1 LKITCFFYLPEL
13 ALLLPT
19 DMKSFLSY
27 LRKIDR
33 PERNLGSHKNSRSID
48 LHSLL
53 PTSWSQ
59 RATFRK
65 ILAIATLSSLAI
77 PSAAIADGIYMTEMT
92 TTLTQ
97 SSINTLIDPLR
108 TPGVKAGDIV
118 EYVIKAKV
126 ADAKDDATGGPG
138 IYLTTYIPAGVEVL
152 GASFVT
158 DATGATVRAPG
169 QGGQANDGWGL
180 RGSMTPF
187 GTPFSTAGNS
197 RQNDLYGDTGIFY
210 STDTRTQ
217 LYTADGSGIAKG
229 PSVNP
234 TNTAST
240 SNGYNVYDTFYKA
253 IDAFNLWDANQ
264 VNAFGRGGT
273 INSVPTTDNP
283 GNVNII
289 NTKGQGA
296 TPFGSGSVVAG
307 PDTGYK
313 FDNTGSIGPW
323 NRIQYSGSKIANIS
337 DGAATVIGINSTT
350 GIDATATTNPA
361 TLDDASFLGA
371 TFPLSISPN
380 AVRWSDGLRAVN
392 DVVYIKIKVKI
403 TQAAIDATNGVLLN
417 AEATGS
423 DNYGSGS
430 KDNPWRYF
438 GLNVAR
444 SANLYV
450 KKDIYKVN
458 GAIYSGGLVPAGATL
473 TYRIKYLNLGSLP
486 VTNIAFSDTLPS
498 PIATTGC
505 TAANPTLGNLSN
517 SVTISAVTPTAT
529 VLGCPG
535 AGATVTFGNLPNVTG
550 GSIPALRGG
559 EFTYDLKISGA
570 ATNGTAIQNSANFT
584 GLDVVSN
591 TAAVT
596 TPSVTTATV
605 GVPILISGTVFEDI
619 NYGGGAGR
627 SLTGSAGVGR
637 GGVTVELYDAA
648 GVLKKTTTT
657 SSAAGTL
664 GQYSFSLPSGNTAYK
679 IRVVN
684 SSVTSARTGS
694 VAGLL
699 PVQTFRTDAS
709 TLGTVNLVTSQVG
722 GENPAKIDAVAGT
735 TIDTTTLASLATATN
750 TPQSVS
756 SVNIASSSV
765 AGIDFGYN
773 FDTIVNTNN
782 DGQGSLRQFI
792 LNSNALTGESSLPS
806 GYETSIFMIPNGVA
820 NPGQN
825 TSYTNQL
832 TNQSTGGVAVINLV
846 SALPDI
852 TGTKTKLDGSTQ
864 TVNVGNTNN
873 GTLLGS
879 IDKVGVDATVVPKFV
894 RPEVEIK
901 GKFTLTST
909 GSDNQIKNIAFNA
922 NRILVTG
929 NNSLVQDNL
938 VGMQADGTNNAITAG
953 VPDHGIEVRTG
964 NDITIAH
971 NYVRVNESGIRGNN
985 SGTHLTIEQNEVD
998 LPSSGQTDTFDGI
1011 LLIGSGSGHVVQN
1024 NLSKRMMGAG
1034 LELGFTGGSLTNT
1047 SIFNNTFEQN
1057 GYNGAVASAEPMGI
1071 VAYGVPNSSITI
1083 SKNII
1088 KTSSGS
1094 GVVILGQA
1102 GNTTGIKL
1110 TQNSIFGNGIGGNGL
1125 SIDLDPN
1132 SSGDGPNAYG
1142 PSDFVTPNTGTMSA
1156 TLPNGGINYPIF
1168 TRVRRV
1174 GNTLKLAGFIGNSS
1188 AGNPA
1193 FAGARIE
1200 IYKADDDGNQNGQV
1214 VVGDNLS
1221 RPHGEGRDYIGYI
1234 IADAN
1239 GLFNTTN
1246 TATPFVV
1253 DGISP
1258 TTLAA
1263 TDKITATA
1271 TTSAAATIAPNS
1283 TSEFSE
1289 NVSLVTNDPQL
1300 VLVKRV
1306 TAIGSTAITT
1316 IVDDT
1321 RATSTAANDN
1331 NAKWPTTS
1339 GTTGGISNI
1348 LQGSLNTSKVLP
1360 NQEIEYT
1367 IYFLSAGNVPIKTVN
1382 ICDLI
1387 PINTTYVTGSGKISF
1402 NGAASTALSGEAIA
1416 AGAVLNTTVPGI
1428 GLCKS
1433 TSANAQTTTDLSA
1446 AENPNGLV
1454 WVQVDK
1460 NRSALAENEYGYIRF
1475 RVLTNANNPPLP
1487 VPPP

>member
-1 LKITCFFYLPEL
+1 
-13 ALLLPT
+13 
-19 DMKSFLSY
+19 MKSFLSY

-53 PTSWSQ
+53 PINWSQ
-59 RATFRK
+59 RAAFRK

-77 PSAAIADGIYMTEMT
+77 PSAAIADGIYMTDMT

-126 ADAKDDATGGPG
+126 ADAKVNDATGGPG

-229 PSVNP
+229 PIVNP

-283 GNVNII
+283 DNVNII

-392 DVVYIKIKVKI
+392 DLVYIKIKVKI
-403 TQAAIDATNGVLLN
+403 TQAAINATNGVLLN

-486 VTNIAFSDTLPS
+486 VTNIAFSDILPS
-498 PIATTGC
+498 PISTTGC

-517 SVTISAVTPTAT
+517 GVTIGTVTPTTAI
-529 VLGCPG
+529 LGCPG
-535 AGATVTFGNLPNVTG
+535 ASATVTFGNLPNVTS
-550 GSIPALRGG
+550 GSLAALRGG
-559 EFTYDLKISGA
+559 EFTYDLKISS
-570 ATNGTAIQNSANFT
+570 TVPNGTSIQNSANFT
-584 GLDVVSN
+584 GQDVVSN
-591 TAAVT
+591 TAVT
-596 TPSVTTATV
+596 TPTAATATV

-637 GGVTVELYDAA
+637 GGVTVELYNAA
-648 GVLKKTTTT
+648 GVLKQTTTT
-657 SSAAGTL
+657 SSVAGTL

-709 TLGTVNLVTSQVG
+709 TVGTVNLVTSQVG
-722 GENPAKIDAVAGT
+722 GENPAKIDAAAGT
-735 TIDTTTLASLATATN
+735 TVDTTTLASLATATN

-756 SVNIASSSV
+756 SVNVASSSV

-792 LNSNALTGESSLPS
+792 LNSNALTGESSLP
-806 GYETSIFMIPNGVA
+806 GGHETSIFMIPNGGA

-832 TNQSTGGVAVINLV
+832 TSGVAIINLA

-852 TGTKTKLDGSTQ
+852 TGAKTKLDGSTQ
-864 TVNVGNTNN
+864 TTNIGNTNS
-873 GTLLGS
+873 GIIGS
-879 IDKVGVDATVVPKFV
+879 IDKVGVDATTVLKFNK
-894 RPEVEIK
+894 PEVEIK

-922 NRILVTG
+922 HRILVSG
-929 NNSLVQDNL
+929 ANSLVQDNL
-938 VGMQADGTNNAITAG
+938 VGMQADGTNNATTAG
-953 VPDHGIEVRTG
+953 VELYGIQAG
-964 NDITIAH
+964 NGSSNITIRH
-971 NYVRVNESGIRGNN
+971 NYVRVDQSGIRRDGDGSN
-985 SGTHLTIEQNEVD
+985 LTIELNEVD
-998 LPSSGQTDTFDGI
+998 APISDHTLTYDGI
-1011 LLIGSGSGHVVQN
+1011 LLIGAGTNDIVRN
-1024 NLSKRMMGAG
+1024 NLTKNQKGG
-1034 LELGFTGGSLTNT
+1034 GIEVGFYGTTLTNT
-1047 SIFNNTFEQN
+1047 LIENNTVFRN
-1057 GYNGAVASAEPMGI
+1057 GYTTYGGTASSTETMGVA
-1071 VAYGVPNSSITI
+1071 AYALTTNSSVVF

-1088 KTSSGS
+1088 
-1094 GVVILGQA
+1094 
-1102 GNTTGIKL
+1102 
-1110 TQNSIFGNGIGGNGL
+1110 TQNSGPGVVVMSAAGITLTKNSIFANGSSGNGFGL
-1125 SIDLDPN
+1125 AIDLDANVRDPN
-1132 SSGDGPNAYG
+1132 KYHLSTVAG
-1142 PSDFVTPNTGTMSA
+1142 VTPNTGTMSA
-1156 TLPNGGINYPIF
+1156 TLPNGGMNYPIF

-1188 AGNPA
+1188 GNPA

-1200 IYKADDDGNQNGQV
+1200 IYKADDDGNQNGEV
-1214 VVGDNLS
+1214 FVGDGLS

-1433 TSANAQTTTDLSA
+1433 TSANVQTTTDLSA